1 MTSYVNFLPWRKR
14 RRRACLRFWGVMFG
28 ASAAL
33 ALAAGMMGYATRNVN
48 GRVDAQL
55 LQAENQRMAALTA
68 IKPHLQRRQMQ
79 TQQAIAQ
86 EKRRKATRRWQ
97 SALRALAQHLPEQAW
112 LTKIEYRQSTLALNG
127 KTLTYA
133 ALSALETTLRGSR
146 TFVISHTGGTRQ
158 NEQGYWLFEYRLT
171 ERDTHDSAL

>member
-1 MTSYVNFLPWRKR
+1 MTSSVNFLPWRQR

-55 LQAENQRMAALTA
+55 LQAENQRMSALTA

-112 LTKIEYRQSTLALNG
+112 LTKIEYRQSTLALSG

-158 NEQGYWLFEYRLT
+158 NEQRHWLFEYRLT